1 MNNQW
6 NKFVDRFGTLLLS
19 LLLALIVWLIATDQQ
34 NPLIQDP
41 FLESIPVSVR
51 GLTGSTQPI
60 QDLSAVRAEII
71 IRAPQRSWNT
81 LNAGDFTAFID
92 LTDMAP
98 GEHEVA
104 VQVNGVNP
112 QVDIVT
118 IDPPV
123 LRVQLDEVISKE
135 LPIEPV
141 IIDTPAESYIAQPP
155 IVEPITVTVSGP
167 KTLVAQVSAAK
178 APITVNAAKSQV
190 VADNVRIELDDA
202 QGNEVRI
209 VVADP
214 PTARIVV
221 PIEQQ
226 AGRKEVAVRP
236 NLTGEPPNGYRL
248 SSVKVTPSTVVLE
261 GDSAVLADVPGFVET
276 AELSLADATESI
288 ERRIELLLPEGVTT
302 QEGSTISIEAAIT
315 PIQSG
320 TTLKQKPVIQNL
332 GPGSEA
338 RVALDTVEVI
348 LSGPQPLL
356 ESMEPDDMFVILDLS
371 DLLPGSH
378 AVTPR
383 VILPPGIE
391 EEGLL
396 PETVE
401 VVIVSIE
408 TETPTPSIRVTTTIT
423 STITPAATLA
433 TTPTITSAP
442 TTPITGTVVPRVRG
456 TTEADSG
463 RE

>member
-1 MNNQW
+1 M
-6 NKFVDRFGTLLLS
+6 
-19 LLLALIVWLIATDQQ
+19 LLALIVWLIATDQQ

-209 VVADP
+209 VVANP

-226 AGRKEVAVRP
+226 AGRKRWR
-236 NLTGEPPNGYRL
+236 Y
-248 SSVKVTPSTVVLE
+248 
-261 GDSAVLADVPGFVET
+261 
-276 AELSLADATESI
+276 
-288 ERRIELLLPEGVTT
+288 
-302 QEGSTISIEAAIT
+302 
-315 PIQSG
+315 
-320 TTLKQKPVIQNL
+320 
-332 GPGSEA
+332 A
-338 RVALDTVEVI
+338 RT
-348 LSGPQPLL
+348 
-356 ESMEPDDMFVILDLS
+356 
-371 DLLPGSH
+371 
-378 AVTPR
+378 
-383 VILPPGIE
+383 
-391 EEGLL
+391 
-396 PETVE
+396 
-401 VVIVSIE
+401 
-408 TETPTPSIRVTTTIT
+408 
-423 STITPAATLA
+423 
-433 TTPTITSAP
+433 
-442 TTPITGTVVPRVRG
+442 
-456 TTEADSG
+456 
-463 RE
+463 